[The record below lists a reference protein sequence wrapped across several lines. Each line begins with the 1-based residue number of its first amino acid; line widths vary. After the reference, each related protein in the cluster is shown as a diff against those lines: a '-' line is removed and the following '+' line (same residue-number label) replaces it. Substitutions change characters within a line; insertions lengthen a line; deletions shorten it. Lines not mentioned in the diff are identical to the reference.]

1 MANIQ
6 FQLRRGLA
14 SLWTSVNPTLAQ
26 GEMGVETDTNKIKIG
41 NGNSGWTSLAYI
53 AGDASG
59 ISGGITGP
67 YVTTFNG
74 LTGAVTGVCASN
86 NNTFSGTQ
94 TFNGISCAT
103 LYVGGITMP
112 QGAQIFGDI
121 EFNNSISVDGD
132 IVISHGTGSGVNSI
146 LASIAIGSASLIAE
160 KSSINEEKN
169 IAIGTA
175 IFSGLGTGSNN
186 IGIGTSVIPTA
197 KTASFNIGIGTN
209 VLQNLGSVGFFNS
222 GGSSNIAI
230 GYQAGLLTSTGAP
243 NKQLNN
249 SILIGTDTSPLT
261 SNNTNTIVIGHG
273 ATGLGSNSTVIGTN
287 GTTFARIYGLLD
299 LPSGLSAS
307 GATFSNTV
315 NLNSNTLYTPTLQYY
330 NEPISSPGISG
341 NTLSLD
347 LSLAQVFN
355 VSLNA
360 GISSFIVTNVPQTAS
375 RAIGF
380 SLFLT
385 ADGTAR
391 GISWGSAVKWPSG
404 IPPTLTTTNNK
415 TDILSFTTLDG
426 GTSYF
431 GSVAGQ
437 NY

>member
-1 MANIQ
+1 
-6 FQLRRGLA
+6 L
-14 SLWTSVNPTLAQ
+14 
-26 GEMGVETDTNKIKIG
+26 IG
-41 NGNSGWTSLAYI
+41 
-53 AGDASG
+53 AGAGSG
-59 ISGGITGP
+59 ICGGLYNTVVG
-67 YVTTFNG
+67 FNA
-74 LTGAVTGVCASN
+74 LAD
-86 NNTFSGTQ
+86 
-94 TFNGISCAT
+94 GINPE
-103 LYVGGITMP
+103 YNV
-112 QGAQIFGDI
+112 
-121 EFNNSISVDGD
+121 
-132 IVISHGTGSGVNSI
+132 
-146 LASIAIGSASLIAE
+146 AIGANALRYI
-160 KSSINEEKN
+160 
-169 IAIGTA
+169 T
-175 IFSGLGTGSNN
+175 TGGPNNN
-186 IGIGTSVIPTA
+186 IGIGYNAGSKRGSAGFNLTD
-197 KTASFNIGIGTN
+197 ASSSIFIGFDTRAGN
-209 VLQNLGSVGFFNS
+209 NGQ
-222 GGSSNIAI
+222 SN
-230 GYQAGLLTSTGAP
+230 Q
-243 NKQLNN
+243 
-249 SILIGTDTSPLT
+249 
-261 SNNTNTIVIGHG
+261 IVIGNH
-273 ATGLGSNSTVIGTN
+273 ARGLGSNSTVIGTN

-299 LPSGLSAS
+299 LQSGLSAS

-315 NLNSNTLYTPTLQYY
+315 NLNSNTLYKPTLQYY
-330 NEPISSPGISG
+330 NEPTSSPGISG

-360 GISSFIVTNVPQTAS
+360 GISSFIVTNVPQTES